1 MCLVA
6 AMVIFLATGRNCKDL
21 EAALQTLAEE
31 DLKVLVDLNLDDLKE
46 DTLAL
51 NCADDISKL
60 QELLALARTPGVEH
74 GVEYPLPEWIMD
86 PPIQISV
93 KRVNN
98 EEMTMTVQSSHT
110 IEKVKREIQ
119 GQSGISPDKQRLIF
133 AGKELEDGR
142 TLASYN
148 VGSEAKLCLA
158 VEGVFKIS
166 VRGLRAGVRFWPGQ
180 IVLCVGLSTCRR
192 TSRSLSSRAAGGAPQ
207 RWSPRTPS
215 TRS

>member
-1 MCLVA
+1 
-6 AMVIFLATGRNCKDL
+6 MVIFLATGRNCKDL

-98 EEMTMTVQSSHT
+98 EEMTMTVQSSQLRRSR
-110 IEKVKREIQ
+110 EKSRAN
-119 GQSGISPDKQRLIF
+119 R
-133 AGKELEDGR
+133 
-142 TLASYN
+142 ASRPT
-148 VGSEAKLCLA
+148 SSAL
-158 VEGVFKIS
+158 S
-166 VRGLRAGVRFWPGQ
+166 LRA
-180 IVLCVGLSTCRR
+180 
-192 TSRSLSSRAAGGAPQ
+192 RSLRTGARLPL
-207 RWSPRTPS
+207 T
-215 TRS
+215 T